1 MTDANYKTPSRKAAG
16 KEKIMEKI
24 IGLWGAGN
32 KGKTTTLNMLIEWYL
47 KNPESNDIFIK
58 KFPSNDLAVAFT
70 WKGTRIVICT
80 AGDYWESEEENIA
93 FFKEQDADIFVAAS
107 RTKGGSVDKLEAFAK
122 RQGIEI
128 DWIEKTY
135 AETEKEQAKA
145 NKQDMQTLLEKIG
158 L

>member
-1 MTDANYKTPSRKAAG
+1 MTDANYKTPCRKAAG

-32 KGKTTTLNMLIEWYL
+32 KGKTTTLNMLIEHL
-47 KNPESNDIFIK
+47 FKNSEMNIVEDI
-58 KFPSNDLAVAFT
+58 DLETDRFVALT
-70 WKGTRIVICT
+70 WKGKRIAICT
-80 AGDYWESEEENIA
+80 GGDNKEAEKDNID
-93 FFKEQDADIFVAAS
+93 FLKKQDADIFVAAS

-128 DWIEKTY
+128 DWAEKTY

-145 NKQDMQTLLEKIG
+145 NKQDMQTLLEKID

>member
-1 MTDANYKTPSRKAAG
+1 MTDANYKTPCRKAAG

-32 KGKTTTLNMLIEWYL
+32 KGKTTTLNMLIEWYFE
-47 KNPESNDIFIK
+47 NSNMNIVEDIDMETDRF
-58 KFPSNDLAVAFT
+58 VALT

-93 FFKEQDADIFVAAS
+93 FFKEQNADICVAAS